1 MIDSDNTAP
10 SADQRGVDPD
20 YLAFHSNPKKPDT
33 QLPAGACDAHCHVF
47 GPAAKFPYAASSTY
61 RPVDA
66 PCEVLLQR
74 HQHLGLERAVIVQA
88 SCHGT
93 DNRAM
98 IDAIAAKPDTYRG
111 VAVVSDDITQAKIEA
126 MHTQGVR
133 GVRFN
138 FVKRLGGRT
147 PDERQQRIINA
158 IRPFGWHV
166 VVYFD
171 SEDIE
176 SLAPF
181 LDTIDLPVVIDH
193 MGRVPVEQGTT
204 SPAFN
209 LLSRLLEDNKYWVK
223 ISCPER
229 LSKTGPPYTDV
240 EPVAAALLEQ
250 VPDRVLWGT
259 DWPHP
264 NMKSHMPDDG
274 LLVDRIV
281 SLCQSVEN
289 KQGVAKSSTGH
300 ALLKTVLVDNPS
312 RLYWNYQ

>member
-1 MIDSDNTAP
+1 M
-10 SADQRGVDPD
+10 
-20 YLAFHSNPKKPDT
+20 
-33 QLPAGACDAHCHVF
+33 F
-47 GPAAKFPYAASSTY
+47 GPATKFPYAASSTY

-66 PCEVLLQR
+66 PAETLYRR
-74 HQHLGLERAVIVQA
+74 HQHLGLAKAVIVQA

-98 IDAIAAKPDTYRG
+98 LDAIAIRPDSYRG
-111 VAVVSDDITQAKIEA
+111 IAVVADDISAAEIETL
-126 MHTQGVR
+126 HVQGVR

-176 SLAPF
+176 SLTPF
-181 LDTIDLPVVIDH
+181 LNAIDLPVVIDH
-193 MGRVPVEQGTT
+193 MGRVPIEQGTS
-204 SPAFN
+204 SPAFAM
-209 LLSRLLEDNKYWVK
+209 LSRLLEDDKYWVK

-240 EPVAAALLEQ
+240 EPVAGALLEQ
-250 VPDRVLWGT
+250 VPHRVLWGS

-281 SLCQSVEN
+281 SLCKTVESGQDFE
-289 KQGVAKSSTGH
+289 KTTSGTT
-300 ALLKTVLVDNPS
+300 LLQTVLVDNPS
-312 RLYWNYQ
+312 RLYWNDE